1 MKKIPTFSF
10 TVFIVL
16 IISLIIVFINSD
28 DTFGQ
33 TFIEQIRVADSDDTL
48 DTLSDEQLVSLGKAV
63 CQSSAEWKDENNSL
77 IVINNIVS
85 DYDINTSFIVNL
97 NYFSLFGLN
106 MKYNHRS
113 KARMAELADA
123 LDSKSS
129 IFGCGG
135 STPPPGTFYIQK
147 NSLSRMV
154 T

>member
-16 IISLIIVFINSD
+16 IISLIIVFINND

-48 DTLSDEQLVSLGKAV
+48 DTLSDEKLVSLGKAV

-85 DYDINTSFIVNL
+85 DFDINTSVDDRILPILRFQSSYELCPEYVERL
-97 NYFSLFGLN
+97 ESLFI
-106 MKYNHRS
+106 
-113 KARMAELADA
+113 EE
-123 LDSKSS
+123 
-129 IFGCGG
+129 
-135 STPPPGTFYIQK
+135 
-147 NSLSRMV
+147 
-154 T
+154 

>member
-16 IISLIIVFINSD
+16 IISFIIVFINSD

-63 CQSSAEWKDENNSL
+63 CQSSAGWKDENNSL

-85 DYDINTSFIVNL
+85 DYGIDTSFDDRIIPILRFQSSYELCPEYVERL
-97 NYFSLFGLN
+97 ERLFI
-106 MKYNHRS
+106 
-113 KARMAELADA
+113 EE
-123 LDSKSS
+123 
-129 IFGCGG
+129 
-135 STPPPGTFYIQK
+135 
-147 NSLSRMV
+147 
-154 T
+154 

>member
-16 IISLIIVFINSD
+16 IISLIIVFINND

-85 DYDINTSFIVNL
+85 DYDINTSFNDRIIPILRFQSSYELCPEYVERL
-97 NYFSLFGLN
+97 ESLFI
-106 MKYNHRS
+106 
-113 KARMAELADA
+113 EE
-123 LDSKSS
+123 
-129 IFGCGG
+129 
-135 STPPPGTFYIQK
+135 
-147 NSLSRMV
+147 
-154 T
+154 

>member
-48 DTLSDEQLVSLGKAV
+48 DTLSDEKLVSLGKAV

-85 DYDINTSFIVNL
+85 DYDINTSVNDRIIPIL
-97 NYFSLFGLN
+97 RFQSSYELCPEYVERLESLFI
-106 MKYNHRS
+106 
-113 KARMAELADA
+113 EE
-123 LDSKSS
+123 
-129 IFGCGG
+129 
-135 STPPPGTFYIQK
+135 
-147 NSLSRMV
+147 
-154 T
+154 

>member
-1 MKKIPTFSF
+1 LKKIPTFSF

-48 DTLSDEQLVSLGKAV
+48 DTLSDEKLVSLGKAV

-85 DYDINTSFIVNL
+85 DFDINTSVDDRILPILRFQSSYELCPEYVERL
-97 NYFSLFGLN
+97 ESLFI
-106 MKYNHRS
+106 
-113 KARMAELADA
+113 EE
-123 LDSKSS
+123 
-129 IFGCGG
+129 
-135 STPPPGTFYIQK
+135 
-147 NSLSRMV
+147 
-154 T
+154 

>member
-16 IISLIIVFINSD
+16 IISFIIVFINSD

-48 DTLSDEQLVSLGKAV
+48 DTLSDEKLVSLGKAV

-85 DYDINTSFIVNL
+85 DFDINTSVDDRILPILRFQSSYELCPEYVERL
-97 NYFSLFGLN
+97 ESLFI
-106 MKYNHRS
+106 
-113 KARMAELADA
+113 EE
-123 LDSKSS
+123 
-129 IFGCGG
+129 
-135 STPPPGTFYIQK
+135 
-147 NSLSRMV
+147 
-154 T
+154 

>member
-48 DTLSDEQLVSLGKAV
+48 DTLSDEKLVSLGKAV

-85 DYDINTSFIVNL
+85 DYDINTSVDDRILPILRFQSSYELCPEYVERL
-97 NYFSLFGLN
+97 ESLFI
-106 MKYNHRS
+106 
-113 KARMAELADA
+113 EE
-123 LDSKSS
+123 
-129 IFGCGG
+129 
-135 STPPPGTFYIQK
+135 
-147 NSLSRMV
+147 
-154 T
+154 

>member
-85 DYDINTSFIVNL
+85 DYDIRYFFRRQ
-97 NYFSLFGLN
+97 NYTNFKIPVIL
-106 MKYNHRS
+106 
-113 KARMAELADA
+113 
-123 LDSKSS
+123 
-129 IFGCGG
+129 
-135 STPPPGTFYIQK
+135 
-147 NSLSRMV
+147 
-154 T
+154 

>member
-33 TFIEQIRVADSDDTL
+33 TFIEQIRVADSDDIL
-48 DTLSDEQLVSLGKAV
+48 DTLSDEKLVSLGKAV

-85 DYDINTSFIVNL
+85 DFDINTSVDDRILPILRFQSSYELCPEYVERL
-97 NYFSLFGLN
+97 ESLFI
-106 MKYNHRS
+106 
-113 KARMAELADA
+113 EE
-123 LDSKSS
+123 
-129 IFGCGG
+129 
-135 STPPPGTFYIQK
+135 
-147 NSLSRMV
+147 
-154 T
+154 

>member
-48 DTLSDEQLVSLGKAV
+48 DTLSDEKLVSLGKAV

-85 DYDINTSFIVNL
+85 DFDINTSVDDRILPILRFQSSYELCHEYVERL
-97 NYFSLFGLN
+97 ESLFI
-106 MKYNHRS
+106 
-113 KARMAELADA
+113 EE
-123 LDSKSS
+123 
-129 IFGCGG
+129 
-135 STPPPGTFYIQK
+135 
-147 NSLSRMV
+147 
-154 T
+154 

>member
-48 DTLSDEQLVSLGKAV
+48 DTLSDEKLVSLGKAV

-85 DYDINTSFIVNL
+85 DFDINTSVDDRILPILRFQSSYELCPEYVERL
-97 NYFSLFGLN
+97 ESLFID
-106 MKYNHRS
+106 
-113 KARMAELADA
+113 E
-123 LDSKSS
+123 
-129 IFGCGG
+129 
-135 STPPPGTFYIQK
+135 
-147 NSLSRMV
+147 
-154 T
+154 

>member
-48 DTLSDEQLVSLGKAV
+48 DTLSDEKLVSLGKAV

-85 DYDINTSFIVNL
+85 NFDINTSVDDRILPILRFQSSYELCPEYVERL
-97 NYFSLFGLN
+97 ESLFI
-106 MKYNHRS
+106 
-113 KARMAELADA
+113 EE
-123 LDSKSS
+123 
-129 IFGCGG
+129 
-135 STPPPGTFYIQK
+135 
-147 NSLSRMV
+147 
-154 T
+154 